1 MEKVVLI
8 TGGARGIGR
17 AIVEDFDRDHRIAFT
32 WLSSDP
38 TPDLSGGD
46 NLAIRSDLSAPN
58 QPAKVIEQVIE
69 RFGRLD
75 VIVNNAG
82 LVKSTPKEEFQ
93 AKDHHAIL
101 DLNLLAPAALLAA
114 ALPHLERGAAIVSIS
129 SMNAVLPP
137 RDAVTYGASKAALNL
152 WTRAM
157 AKELGPDGIRVNA
170 VAPGAINIPEAPRSE
185 ELTAL
190 FVNDTALGRP
200 GQPED
205 IAKAVRFLA
214 SDAASFITGEVLAVT
229 GGYRL

>member
-1 MEKVVLI
+1 MDKVALI

-17 AIVEDFDRDHRIAFT
+17 AIVEDLIRDHCVAFT
-32 WLSSDP
+32 WLSSKP
-38 TPDLSGGD
+38 TPELLRGD
-46 NLAIRSDLSAPN
+46 VLAMRSDLSAPD
-58 QPAKVIEQVIE
+58 QPASVISQVIE

-82 LVKSTPKEEFQ
+82 LVKSTPKEEFR
-93 AKDHHAIL
+93 AEDHRAIL
-101 DLNLLAPAALLAA
+101 DLNLLAPAALLTA
-114 ALPHLERGAAIVSIS
+114 ALPHLKRDASIVSIS

-152 WTRAM
+152 WTHAM
-157 AKELGPDGIRVNA
+157 AKELGPAGIRVNA

-190 FVNDTALGRP
+190 FVKETALGRA
-200 GQPED
+200 GKPED
-205 IAKAVRFLA
+205 IAKVVRFLA
-214 SDAASFITGEVLAVT
+214 SDAASFITGEVLSVT

>member
-1 MEKVVLI
+1 MDKVALV

-17 AIVEDFDRDHRIAFT
+17 AIVEDLSRDHRIAFT
-32 WLSSDP
+32 WLSTEPASE
-38 TPDLSGGD
+38 LVHGEA
-46 NLAIRSDLSAPN
+46 LAIRADLTAPG
-58 QPAKVIEQVIE
+58 QPEAVIAQVMQ
-69 RFGRLD
+69 RFRRID

-82 LVKSTPKEEFQ
+82 LVRPTPKEAFQ
-93 AKDHHAIL
+93 ADAHRAIL
-101 DLNLLAPAALLAA
+101 DLNVLVPAALLAA
-114 ALPHLERGAAIVSIS
+114 ALPHLQREAAIVSIS

-157 AKELGPDGIRVNA
+157 AKELGPEGIRVNA

-185 ELTAL
+185 ELTEL
-190 FVNDTALGRP
+190 FVKDTALRRAGR
-200 GQPED
+200 PED

-214 SDAASFITGEVLAVT
+214 SDAASFITGEVLAVA